1 MVKLHFIK
9 YICTTYAHS
18 SVWEHLACFHVWIIV
33 SSVAVVVHIGVHVS
47 LWITVF
53 SESMPSSGIAG
64 SSGTS
69 VFLRNLHT
77 VLHGDCTNSCLL
89 FLNVVLCEAHEHFI
103 LFHCILI
110 YFASGCFVC
119 LLKSVIKHPG
129 SRYFEYLS
137 KFENFN
143 QFHLPFYLTEQCW
156 HSLDN
161 PPAFSSPP
169 PPSPGHSA
177 FTQREGDTLP

>member
-1 MVKLHFIK
+1 MLLLWCTLECMYLFELQFSLNLCRVVGLLDLLVPLFFWGISILFSMVTAPTHACSFWMLSYVKPMSILFYFI
-9 YICTTYAHS
+9 
-18 SVWEHLACFHVWIIV
+18 
-33 SSVAVVVHIGVHVS
+33 
-47 LWITVF
+47 VF
-53 SESMPSSGIAG
+53 W
-64 SSGTS
+64 
-69 VFLRNLHT
+69 
-77 VLHGDCTNSCLL
+77 
-89 FLNVVLCEAHEHFI
+89 FI
-103 LFHCILI
+103 LLL
-110 YFASGCFVC
+110 GVLFVC